1 MKSQDGR
8 ETSEE
13 SPVLEMTPMVSGRS
27 QEDTA
32 HPARVHRADE
42 EQLGKYAKED

>member
-1 MKSQDGR
+1 MNFQDGR

-13 SPVLEMTPMVSGRS
+13 SPVLETTPRVSGMS
-27 QEDTA
+27 QEDAA

-42 EQLGKYAKED
+42 EQLVKYAKED